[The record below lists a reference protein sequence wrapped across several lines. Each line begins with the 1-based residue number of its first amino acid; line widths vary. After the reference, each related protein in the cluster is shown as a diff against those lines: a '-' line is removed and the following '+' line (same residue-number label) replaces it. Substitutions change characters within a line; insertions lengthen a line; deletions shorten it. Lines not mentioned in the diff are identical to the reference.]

1 MRSLRYRLLL
11 VILLAIFFNS
21 GIMVAAAFWGS
32 GKSRKEW
39 REMVNTQSINRLALV
54 MEALWLEHGELNLS
68 NSREAMNQ
76 ITNFTDELA
85 TFAIYDSN
93 KTPVYYWRNQ
103 AYPGLSPTHSLKP
116 QYAVLHEGKIIG
128 WVSCLPSDFYFIST
142 NRHLVIRMVQTLILG
157 LILSIA
163 AAFAISHRM
172 SLKATR
178 EARVLASLLG
188 RLSRGDRNIPFPEQ
202 NTREFQAIALASS
215 RLQDTLIKEE
225 RQRRQWTQ
233 DIAHDLKTP
242 VTALRG
248 QMEAIRDGVFTL
260 TEERFKTLEGEFAQI
275 DKLVQ
280 DLSLLS
286 RVESPEMHPV
296 IRKLD
301 AASFL
306 EQIESR
312 FTPVAEAAG
321 LKLECRKT
329 TKKKLSILA
338 DPDLLS
344 RAVNNL
350 VQNAIQHSG
359 SSPEGSSISV
369 QISAE
374 GSDVAISVENP
385 GHIPESNLPFL
396 FERLYRGDSGRST
409 PGSGLGLTIVR
420 AVAGKLGGSVTA
432 RNTSR
437 GTVRMR
443 LILPQ
448 RTGKPG

>member
-11 VILLAIFFNS
+11 IIVLAIFFNS

-32 GKSRKEW
+32 GKSRSEW
-39 REMVNTQSINRLALV
+39 RKMVTEESIRRLALV
-54 MEALWLEHGELNLS
+54 VESLWLEHGELTLS

-85 TFAIYDSN
+85 TFAVYNSK

-103 AYPGLSPTHSLKP
+103 AYPGLSPTQSLSP
-116 QYAVLHEGKIIG
+116 QYAVLHDGRIIG
-128 WVSCLPSDFYFIST
+128 WVACLPSDFYFIST
-142 NRHLVIRMVQTLILG
+142 NRSLVIRMVQTLILG
-157 LILSIA
+157 MILSIA
-163 AAFAISHRM
+163 AAFGVSHRM

-178 EARVLASLLG
+178 DARVLSSLLG
-188 RLSRGDRNIPFPEQ
+188 RLSRGDRSIPFPEQ
-202 NTREFQAIALASS
+202 STLEFQAIARAASL
-215 RLQDTLIKEE
+215 LQDTLIKEE

-248 QMEAIRDGVFTL
+248 QLEAIRDGVFTL

-286 RVESPEMHPV
+286 RVESPEMLPV

-301 AASFL
+301 TEAFL
-306 EQIESR
+306 QQINSR
-312 FTPVAEAAG
+312 FSPVAEDAG
-321 LKLECRKT
+321 LELECNNNIE
-329 TKKKLSILA
+329 KKLDVFA

-344 RAVNNL
+344 RAANNM
-350 VQNAIQHSG
+350 VQNAIQHTD
-359 SSPEGSSISV
+359 PEGKNRKITVVLSS
-369 QISAE
+369 E
-374 GSDVAISVENP
+374 GSDISFTVENP
-385 GHIPESNLPFL
+385 GYISESSLPYL

-420 AVAGKLGGSVTA
+420 AVAEKLGGSVTA

-437 GTVRMR
+437 RTVRMR
-443 LILPQ
+443 LILPGGG
-448 RTGKPG
+448 RKPA

>member
-1 MRSLRYRLLL
+1 VRSLRYRLLL
-11 VILLAIFFNS
+11 VIILAIFFNS

-32 GKSRKEW
+32 GKSRSEW
-39 REMVNTQSINRLALV
+39 RTMVTTQSIRRLALV
-54 MEALWLEHGELNLS
+54 VESLWLEHGRLTTG

-76 ITNFTDELA
+76 ITRFTDELA
-85 TFAIYDSN
+85 TFAIYDSE

-103 AYPGLSPTHSLKP
+103 AYPGLSPSHSLKP
-116 QYAVLHEGKIIG
+116 QYAVLHEGRIIG
-128 WVSCLPSDFYFIST
+128 WVACLPSDFYFIST
-142 NRHLVIRMVQTLILG
+142 NRSLVIRMVQTLILG
-157 LILSIA
+157 MALSIA
-163 AAFAISHRM
+163 AAFAVSHRM
-172 SLKATR
+172 SLIATR
-178 EARVLASLLG
+178 DARVLATLLG
-188 RLSRGDRNIPFPEQ
+188 KLSRGDRDIPFPDQ
-202 NTREFQAIALASS
+202 STLEFQAIARASAK
-215 RLQDTLIKEE
+215 LQDTLVKEE

-286 RVESPEMHPV
+286 RVESPEMLPV

-301 AASFL
+301 AESFL

-312 FTPVAEAAG
+312 FTPVTEAAG

-329 TKKKLSILA
+329 SKKKLTILA

-350 VQNAIQHSG
+350 VQNAIQHTGAG
-359 SSPEGSSISV
+359 SEGSIISV

-374 GSDVAISVENP
+374 GGDVAVSVENP
-385 GHIPESNLPFL
+385 GHIPESNLPYL

-420 AVAGKLGGSVTA
+420 AVADKLGGSVTA

-443 LILPQ
+443 LILP
-448 RTGKPG
+448 RRS